1 MGDDIWEEALN
12 DMIQESCIEALM
24 GNGEKVSFN
33 IVPEPEIN
41 DKIIT
46 EIREGIV
53 RTVNFI
59 QTVAERKGKR
69 FLSSDNVRK

>member
-1 MGDDIWEEALN
+1 
-12 DMIQESCIEALM
+12 MIQESCIDALM
-24 GNGEKVSFN
+24 GIGEKVSFN
-33 IVPEPEIN
+33 IVPEPENN
-41 DKIIT
+41 DKNIT

-69 FLSSDNVRK
+69 FLSSDNVSKMIIILMYCN